1 MTYFFNGES
10 IIINKYDLISEE
22 FCETYDIFDTIQRT
36 TNKTAIKEFS
46 DTNVE
51 YKNSFKNFLNLNNK
65 KIVFSFDIRS
75 DKEQEVILCLVFPA
89 NTKLW
94 LNGQL
99 LIISGK
105 NSTNY
110 IKTTLRKSNKF
121 ILEFYDVKENDSFS
135 IRISDFNKE
144 LSLKNEYLLSNL
156 TSVNFNSF
164 SYVINAENCINYD
177 NLELLFI
184 SNNKKSI
191 NDKILIDIFDG
202 NLGYQKSIECK
213 FEEKIV
219 LNLNEFKN
227 KSDYPLRELSFY
239 CKTKD
244 RFNNEIT
251 SYFSILIKNFKAE
264 SERYISISKKGFN
277 DFNSFFIDKRKM
289 NKEQIK
295 FLEIQTKALEY
306 FITENFNANNLM
318 GAYWNTRKLQDI
330 IEKVYNENFDIDTY
344 FTEGVHVIYFDS
356 KIDNKF
362 EEYVVN
368 IPRNYNNKNLYPL
381 IINLSTER
389 YGVNSFSGVSNLLDE
404 PVIYADVTLK
414 GVNCGSYI
422 GELSALEIL
431 NHIKKLYSIDED
443 RIYITGCSNGGYG
456 VWNIIQNY
464 PHLFAGAYP
473 LAGVPYNKKCKNF
486 SNIFTATFASEKDH
500 VYGGDINVIRKKIIN
515 KDNYKQ
521 INIKNMLH
529 CNFFAYILNKIIL
542 NNLLKH
548 KRNKFPK
555 NIYFYTDDN
564 RHLKSYWTEL
574 LGIRAEKDY
583 AYIKASYEKNEI
595 YITLRNSVGVNIT
608 LPPFINKKSFAVIIN
623 NKKYYIKDY
632 FKDNIIFKKC
642 SSGYKIIK
650 DIPFINSIKG
660 NGLLDVYMD
669 SMIVLTDDN
678 PSEKMKKCAETL
690 AHPKTYGFDEE
701 LYVDYPVLNF
711 KNINY
716 NVNKIILCN
725 DFDKILSYGL
735 VPIIKFDK
743 EGFFKNGIYNKGPY
757 LIMQAFKDK
766 NNKTILLI
774 STNDENLYMR
784 NIFTKKIIIPTTI
797 HGKHKYLNRDF
808 LIFYNNRFI

>member
-75 DKEQEVILCLVFPA
+75 DKEREVILCVASSGNF
-89 NTKLW
+89 KLW
-94 LNGQL
+94 MDNNILY
-99 LIISGK
+99 ISK
-105 NSTNY
+105 SSNINY
-110 IKTTLRKSNKF
+110 IKIILKEVNTF
-121 ILEFYDVKENDSFS
+121 ILEFFNPDKNDAFS

-144 LSLKNEYLLSNL
+144 LKYDNEYLLSNI

-164 SYVINAENCINYD
+164 LCIKNKDDFINTD
-177 NLELLFI
+177 NLEMLFV
-184 SNNKKSI
+184 SNNKSSLK
-191 NDKILIDIFDG
+191 NEILIDIFDG

-213 FEEKIV
+213 FEEKIT

-239 CKTKD
+239 CRTKD

-264 SERYISISKKGFN
+264 SERYIAIKNKVFQDHKN
-277 DFNSFFIDKRKM
+277 FFINNKRM
-289 NKEQIK
+289 NNEQFE
-295 FLEIQTKALEY
+295 FLKLQTDALEY
-306 FITENFNANNLM
+306 FIIENFNANNLM

-344 FTEGVHVIYFDS
+344 FTEGVHVIYFES
-356 KIDNKF
+356 KIDKKF
-362 EEYVVN
+362 EEFV
-368 IPRNYNNKNLYPL
+368 IGLPKSYNNQKKYPL
-381 IINLSTER
+381 IINLSTAR
-389 YGVNSFSGVSNLLDE
+389 YDTNSFSGVSNLLDE
-404 PVIYADVTLK
+404 PVIYADITLK

-431 NHIKKLYSIDED
+431 NHIKNLYSIDED

-473 LAGVPYNKKCKNF
+473 LAGIPYNKKCKNF
-486 SNIFTATFASEKDH
+486 NNIFTATFVSEKDH
-500 VYGGDINVIRKKIIN
+500 VYGGDINIIRKKIIN

-529 CNFFAYILNKIIL
+529 YNFLSYTVNKLIL

-564 RHLKSYWTEL
+564 RHLKSYWIEL

-690 AHPKTYGFDEE
+690 SHPKTYGFYEE

-711 KNINY
+711 KNIND

-735 VPIIKFDK
+735 VPTIKFDK